1 MRGGFHKAALIHA
14 GSIVA
19 KKTLKAPSKD
29 IEKEFQVG
37 IEVVLS
43 ALSSPLKQIA
53 INAGKDDGA
62 VIVERVREAGG
73 NAGYDAGADE
83 VVKDLLSRGVIDP
96 VKVTRAGLQHAA
108 SAASVLLTTEV
119 AIAEEPKKEGPIS
132 GPSGG
137 GHGGG
142 MDMDY

>member
-1 MRGGFHKAALIHA
+1 MPGGGAALIHA
-14 GSIVA
+14 ASLVN
-19 KKTLKAPSKD
+19 KKTIKATSTD

-37 IEVVLS
+37 VEVLLS
-43 ALSSPLKQIA
+43 SLSSPLKQIA

-62 VIVERVREAGG
+62 VIVEKVREGG
-73 NAGYDAGADE
+73 ITSGYDAGADE
-83 VVKDLLSRGVIDP
+83 VIKDMYARGIIDP

-108 SAASVLLTTEV
+108 SAAAVLLTTEV
-119 AIAEEPKKEGPIS
+119 AIADEPKKDTLALGGP
-132 GPSGG
+132 GG